1 MNPEAHKEHK
11 EYFIWYP
18 DKTFRLSKQVGER
31 IDKSFRVL
39 RVLRGKNHEQMA
51 KERIDK
57 LLFERGLVES
67 RTQAQALILAG
78 QVLVNEQR
86 VDKPGQTFPTSC
98 EIRIKG
104 ETPRYASRGGFKLE
118 AALRQFQVNPT
129 NKICLDIGAST
140 GGFTDC
146 LLQHGATHVW
156 AVDVG
161 HNQLAWKI
169 RNDARVTVIEG
180 LNARH
185 LADEEFGVQFD
196 FVTIDV
202 SFISLKMIL
211 PGVKIVL
218 KAGGDCVA
226 LIKPQFEVG
235 KGEVGKGGIV
245 NDPAKHQRVV
255 NEVTNAA
262 MEIGLQPVAVIESPI
277 LGAEGNREFLIHL
290 KNGLASGVRS
300 LESGVHICENRL

>member
-1 MNPEAHKEHK
+1 
-11 EYFIWYP
+11 
-18 DKTFRLSKQVGER
+18 
-31 IDKSFRVL
+31 
-39 RVLRGKNHEQMA
+39 MA

-57 LLFERGLVES
+57 LLFERGLAES

-86 VDKPGQTFPTSC
+86 VDKAGQTFPASC

-104 ETPRYASRGGFKLE
+104 EMPRYVSRGGFKLE
-118 AALRQFQVNPT
+118 AALRQFHLNPSG
-129 NKICLDIGAST
+129 KVCVDVGAST

-146 LLQHGATHVW
+146 LLQHGAAKVW
-156 AVDVG
+156 ALDVG

-169 RNDARVTVIEG
+169 RQDARVVVIEG

-196 FVTIDV
+196 FACIDV

-211 PGVKIVL
+211 PGVEAVL
-218 KAGGDCVA
+218 KQQGDCVA

-245 NDPAKHQRVV
+245 NDPAKHQRVIS
-255 NEVTNAA
+255 EIRSAA
-262 MEIGLQPVAVIESPI
+262 MAIGLQPFEVIESPI
-277 LGAEGNREFLIHL
+277 LGAEGNHEFLIHL
-290 KNGLASGVRS
+290 AKP
-300 LESGVHICENRL
+300 

>member
-1 MNPEAHKEHK
+1 
-11 EYFIWYP
+11 
-18 DKTFRLSKQVGER
+18 
-31 IDKSFRVL
+31 
-39 RVLRGKNHEQMA
+39 MA

-57 LLFERGLVES
+57 LLFERGLAES

-86 VDKPGQTFPTSC
+86 VDKPGQTFPASC

-104 ETPRYASRGGFKLE
+104 EMPRYVSRGGFKLE
-118 AALRQFQVNPT
+118 AALRQFHINPSG
-129 NKICLDIGAST
+129 KICLDVGAST

-146 LLQHGATHVW
+146 LLQHGAAQVW

-169 RNDARVTVIEG
+169 RQDARVTVIEG
-180 LNARH
+180 LNARN
-185 LADEEFGVQFD
+185 LAEQEFGRPFD
-196 FVTIDV
+196 FACIDV

-211 PGVKIVL
+211 KGVQAVL
-218 KAGGDCVA
+218 REQGDCVA

-245 NDPAKHQRVV
+245 KDPEKHQRVV
-255 NEVTNAA
+255 HEITNAA
-262 MEIGLQPVAVIESPI
+262 EAIGLRPVAVIESPI

-290 KNGLASGVRS
+290 AKPAYS
-300 LESGVHICENRL
+300 

>member
-1 MNPEAHKEHK
+1 
-11 EYFIWYP
+11 
-18 DKTFRLSKQVGER
+18 
-31 IDKSFRVL
+31 
-39 RVLRGKNHEQMA
+39 MA

-57 LLFERGLVES
+57 LLFERGLAES

-86 VDKPGQTFPTSC
+86 VDKPGQTFAASC

-104 ETPRYASRGGFKLE
+104 EMPRYVSRGGLKLE
-118 AALRQFQVNPT
+118 AALRQFQVNPSG
-129 NKICLDIGAST
+129 KICLDVGAST

-146 LLQHGATHVW
+146 LLQHGATQVW

-169 RNDARVTVIEG
+169 RQDARVRVIEG

-185 LADEEFGVQFD
+185 LAEEEFGVPFD
-196 FVTIDV
+196 FVCIDV
-202 SFISLKMIL
+202 AFISLKMIL
-211 PGVKIVL
+211 KGVEAVL
-218 KAGGDCVA
+218 KEPGDCVA

-245 NDPAKHQRVV
+245 NDPVKHQRVIH
-255 NEVTNAA
+255 EIRSAA
-262 MEIGLQPVAVIESPI
+262 MATGLQPLAVIESPI
-277 LGAEGNREFLIHL
+277 LGAQGNREFLIHL
-290 KNGLASGVRS
+290 TKPRPS
-300 LESGVHICENRL
+300 

>member
-1 MNPEAHKEHK
+1 
-11 EYFIWYP
+11 
-18 DKTFRLSKQVGER
+18 
-31 IDKSFRVL
+31 
-39 RVLRGKNHEQMA
+39 MA

-57 LLFERGLVES
+57 LLFERGLAES

-86 VDKPGQTFPTSC
+86 VNKPGQTFPASC

-104 ETPRYASRGGFKLE
+104 ETRRYASRGGLKLE
-118 AALRQFQVNPT
+118 AALRQFQIHPDH
-129 NKICLDIGAST
+129 KICLDVGAST

-146 LLQHGATHVW
+146 LLQHGATRVW

-169 RNDARVTVIEG
+169 RQDARVTVIEG
-180 LNARH
+180 FNARR
-185 LADEEFGVQFD
+185 LADEEFGVRFD
-196 FVTIDV
+196 LVTIDV

-211 PGVKIVL
+211 PGVKMVL
-218 KAGGDCVA
+218 KEDGDCVA

-235 KGEVGKGGIV
+235 RGEVGRGGIV
-245 NDPAKHQRVV
+245 NDPTKHQRVV
-255 NEVTNAA
+255 NEVSIAA
-262 MEIGLQPVAVIESPI
+262 LEIGLQPVRVIESPI

-290 KNGLASGVRS
+290 KNSQQSRVRS
-300 LESGVHICENRL
+300 RVCLSQL

>member
-1 MNPEAHKEHK
+1 
-11 EYFIWYP
+11 
-18 DKTFRLSKQVGER
+18 
-31 IDKSFRVL
+31 
-39 RVLRGKNHEQMA
+39 MA

-57 LLFERGLVES
+57 LLFERGLAES
-67 RTQAQALILAG
+67 RTQAQALIIAG

-86 VDKPGQTFPTSC
+86 IDKPGQTVDPSC

-104 ETPRYASRGGFKLE
+104 EMPRYVSRGGFKLE
-118 AALRQFQVNPT
+118 AALEQFQINPAG
-129 NKICLDIGAST
+129 KICLDIGAST

-146 LLQHGATHVW
+146 LLQHGAAHVW

-169 RNDARVTVIEG
+169 RQDARVTVIEG

-196 FVTIDV
+196 FVCIDV

-211 PGVKIVL
+211 PGVKAVL
-218 KAGGDCVA
+218 REQGDCVA

-245 NDPAKHQRVV
+245 NDPAKHQRVIS
-255 NEVTNAA
+255 EVTDSARKL
-262 MEIGLQPVAVIESPI
+262 GLHPVTVIESPI
-277 LGAEGNREFLIHL
+277 LGAEGNREFLTHL
-290 KNGLASGVRS
+290 INK
-300 LESGVHICENRL
+300 EN